1 MPRIDWPQQPNRI
14 REAWL
19 RHHAELPAFLSELT
33 SLAPTPNMTAQEARA
48 FLRCFYAA
56 RDLDRAERDLAEGG
70 PMTESFAASALKKR
84 VGELERHV
92 LALEQTLQ
100 GRRKAA
106 GNPERPEG

>member
-19 RHHAELPAFLSELT
+19 RHHAQLPGFLLELT
-33 SLAPTPNMTAQEARA
+33 SLAAAPNMTAQEAKA

-70 PMTESFAASALKKR
+70 PMTEGFAVSALRKR
-84 VGELERHV
+84 LGELERHV
-92 LALEQTLQ
+92 SALEQALNR
-100 GRRKAA
+100 GRRAA
-106 GNPERPEG
+106 GDPERPEG